1 MAVLLNG
8 IFIILRWIGDTGSF
22 SDASLGGRILSN
34 SAVSII
40 AVGLPVTALFGV
52 RDLVSG
58 VRNKDTGLLLAGCVT
73 LPLCLWI
80 VLIWAYF
87 AITGGHLTAL
97 E

>member
-22 SDASLGGRILSN
+22 PDSSSGGRLLSS
-34 SAVSII
+34 SAVFII

-80 VLIWAYF
+80 FLIWAYF